1 MIPLEEKYW
10 KEFSNPYGSSDELP
24 ALLQQ
29 LDNRFE
35 QKLFDVIC
43 WEYIYHQ
50 GSLYQATIAAFP
62 YLLKVIIKEENRAI
76 QLDAYTSLGVIIA
89 GLDEN
94 EVHLNSIIEDN
105 NYKLDSQIKED
116 LYISFKKSC
125 DKFFSLLP
133 KFIDEVKEI
142 AEDEKRYFL
151 SVIALFKK
159 SHFITDM
166 LITFNGNDEY
176 MSVCPNCNSEF
187 HLWNE
192 ENKLNGYVKDPVFE
206 KEQIPF
212 EVIPKNIDRK
222 KATIQSDNYQ
232 EWMVAYIDLL
242 EIYSLKE
249 IITFLFGDIVCPTC
263 KSKYYVLSSV
273 CHS

>member
-10 KEFSNPYGSSDELP
+10 KKFSNPYGSSDELP

-29 LDNRFE
+29 LDNHFE
-35 QKLFDVIC
+35 QELFDTIC

-50 GSLYQATIAAFP
+50 GSLYQSTIAAFP
-62 YLLKVIIKEENRAI
+62 YLLKIITKEENRAI

-89 GLDEN
+89 VLYEN
-94 EVHLNSIIEDN
+94 EVHLNSIIEDD
-105 NYKLDSQIKED
+105 NYKLDNEIKQN
-116 LYISFKKSC
+116 LYISFKESYKS
-125 DKFFSLLP
+125 FFELLP
-133 KFIDEVKEI
+133 QFIDEVKKIEE
-142 AEDEKRYFL
+142 AEKRYFL
-151 SVIALFKK
+151 SLIALSKK
-159 SHFITDM
+159 SYFITDM

-176 MSVCPNCNSEF
+176 MSICPNCNSEF

-192 ENKLNGYVKDPVFE
+192 EDKLNGYIKDPVFE
-206 KEQIPF
+206 KKQTPF
-212 EVIPKNIDRK
+212 VIIPKHIDRK

-242 EIYSLKE
+242 EIDSLKE
-249 IITFLFGDIVCPTC
+249 IITFLFGDIICPTC
-263 KSKYYVLSSV
+263 KSKYYVFPSV